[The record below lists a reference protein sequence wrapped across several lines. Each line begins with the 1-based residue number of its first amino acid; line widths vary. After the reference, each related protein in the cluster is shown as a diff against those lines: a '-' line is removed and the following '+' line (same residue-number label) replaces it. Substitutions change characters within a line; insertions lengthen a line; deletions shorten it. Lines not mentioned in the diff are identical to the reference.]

1 VIGGKAA
8 NTDIVGVIDNV
19 GNSVT
24 AMVCSTVGLGEGPAL
39 FGLGETGG
47 VGETEGLRVTEV
59 LDKSEGWGDSVTALV
74 SSTVGLGEDSELLGL
89 EETDGIGEIGDI
101 TRGTEG
107 LDETEG

>member
-24 AMVCSTVGLGEGPAL
+24 AMVCSTVGLGEGSAL
-39 FGLGETGG
+39 LGLRETGG
-47 VGETEGLRVTEV
+47 IGEFEGL
-59 LDKSEGWGDSVTALV
+59 K
-74 SSTVGLGEDSELLGL
+74 
-89 EETDGIGEIGDI
+89 
-101 TRGTEG
+101 GTEG